1 MFGYVKIFDF
11 IWIFYAFNF
20 LICSNLFKNVHFKVI
35 QNKYLKILTILL
47 VAGKEKMISDK
58 VWPGV
63 KVMALGDQDFF
74 NVLQS
79 VDNDARQRSQP
90 ELDYLAIVKLN
101 KVAESFVR

>member
-1 MFGYVKIFDF
+1 
-11 IWIFYAFNF
+11 
-20 LICSNLFKNVHFKVI
+20 
-35 QNKYLKILTILL
+35 
-47 VAGKEKMISDK
+47 MISDK

-90 ELDYLAIVKLN
+90 ELDYLTIVKLN
-101 KVAESFVR
+101 KIAESFVR